1 MADDTKDTIFAN
13 DTENLMKSASQSV
26 EAMLFRKNGD
36 QPFLIAGPCSAES
49 EGQLLT
55 TARQLR
61 ESGIRLFRSGVWKPR
76 TRPGHFE
83 GNGLMAFAWLNRVKE
98 ETGLPVAIEI
108 ANPGQV
114 EHAMMHK
121 IDVLWIGARTTV
133 NPFMVQDIADALKGT
148 DIPVLVKNP
157 VNPDLELWIG
167 AIERIRN
174 AGITQIAAVHRGFSS
189 FTKTPFRNPPYWEI
203 PIELR
208 RRMPEIPL
216 ICDNSHICGTR
227 ESLRTTAQYA
237 LDLNYDGLMTEVHHD
252 PDQAW
257 SDAQQQLTPA
267 AYIQMIRSLRF
278 RKEFSDDEK
287 FVETLD
293 LLRHKI
299 DEIDRELIELLARR
313 MDISERIGDVKRK
326 NDIAILQV
334 ERWNE
339 IIRNAL
345 MHGEELGLSETFIM
359 KYLSA
364 IHQESI
370 ERQTR

>member
-1 MADDTKDTIFAN
+1 MSRPAAILQDIRFS
-13 DTENLMKSASQSV
+13 KS
-26 EAMLFRKNGD
+26 GD

-49 EGQLLT
+49 EEQLLT
-55 TARQLR
+55 TARALQD
-61 ESGIRLFRSGVWKPR
+61 SGIRLFRSGVWKPR
-76 TRPGHFE
+76 TRPGRFE
-83 GNGLMAFAWLNRVKE
+83 GNGVSAFAWLSRVKQ

-108 ANPGQV
+108 ANPGQI
-114 EHAMMHK
+114 EHALAHQ

-167 AIERIRN
+167 AIERLRN
-174 AGITQIAAVHRGFSS
+174 AGISEVAAVHRGFSS
-189 FTKTPFRNPPYWEI
+189 YAKTPFRNPPYWEI

-208 RRMPEIPL
+208 RRMPDIAL
-216 ICDNSHICGTR
+216 ICDNSHICGSR
-227 ESLRTTAQYA
+227 ESLQTVAQYA

-252 PDQAW
+252 PDHAL
-257 SDAQQQLTPA
+257 SDAQQQLTPD
-267 AYIQMIRSLRF
+267 AYLQMIRSLRF
-278 RKEFSDDEK
+278 RREFSDDEK

-299 DEIDRELIELLARR
+299 DEIDQELIALLGRR

-326 NDIAILQV
+326 NNIAILQV

-345 MHGEELGLSETFIM
+345 AHGNELGLSEAFVM

-370 ERQTR
+370 ERQTRQ